1 MLTSKKIFTLLIF
14 TFALFVAGNVSAQDS
29 CRFTTKN
36 LFPVVVSAP
45 RPPYPT
51 KAIVEKAEG
60 DVQVDVSIDTT
71 GKVTQAIFVSGNDL
85 LKNAA
90 MASARSWKFNKTEIE
105 DSVRSVRL
113 TFTFYLNPGDYKEQ
127 DKDEITYKYHLKIFR
142 DYVSGDCFNDCG
154 KQIHKSTFLKNP
166 PSTSPY

>member
-1 MLTSKKIFTLLIF
+1 MLTRKKILTLLIF

-36 LFPVVVSAP
+36 LLPVVVSAP
-45 RPPYPT
+45 NPPYPA
-51 KAIVEKAEG
+51 KAIAEKAEG
-60 DVQVDVSIDTT
+60 DVQIDVSIDAT

-90 MASARSWKFNKTEIE
+90 MASARSWKFNKIDIA

-113 TFTFYLNPGDYKEQ
+113 TFTFYLNPDNYKEQ
-127 DKDEITYKYHLKIFR
+127 DKDEIRYKHHFKIFR
-142 DYVSGDCFNDCG
+142 DYISGDCFNNCG
-154 KQIHKSTFLKNP
+154 KSD
-166 PSTSPY
+166 S